1 MKLFSSQH
9 YRIPTQGQRVMTL
22 EDNPTD
28 GKQVMKK
35 GKSILIM
42 AIPLLI
48 FTLVGCA
55 TFKSE
60 INGRFDSPSEKNYGA
75 DGVSVLFIFS
85 HFRQTKGYDAIPK
98 LDNKY
103 QRIGGFDDFFQ
114 DALHEFSNIKLYSTF
129 TEYASD
135 VNEPER
141 RAKKDSLMLEHDFV
155 MKIKFMREKSFAK
168 NFLGT
173 IVSTVS
179 LTLFPIPYKHSYSAN
194 LEIFDAKGHLVKSYS
209 RNTSLTKWVQ
219 TFLIFI
225 HPFHPERR
233 KKEEIYVEFL
243 HDIFKQIETEN
254 VLIKS

>member
-1 MKLFSSQH
+1 
-9 YRIPTQGQRVMTL
+9 
-22 EDNPTD
+22 
-28 GKQVMKK
+28 MKK
-35 GKSILIM
+35 GNSMLIIT
-42 AIPLLI
+42 IPFLI

-55 TFKSE
+55 TLKSE
-60 INGRFDSPSEKNYGA
+60 IKGRFDSPSEKNYGA
-75 DGVSVLFIFS
+75 DGVSVFFIFS
-85 HFRQTKGYDAIPK
+85 HYRQAKGYDAIPK
-98 LDNKY
+98 LGTP
-103 QRIGGFDDFFQ
+103 RIGGFDDLFQ
-114 DALHEFSNIKLYSTF
+114 DALHEFSNIKKFSTF

-173 IVSTVS
+173 LVSTVS
-179 LTLFPIPYKHSYSAN
+179 LTLFPIPYKHSYSVN
-194 LEIFDAKGHLVKSYS
+194 LEIFDAKGHLIKSYT
-209 RNTSLTKWVQ
+209 RNASLTKWVQ

-243 HDIFKQIETEN
+243 HDIFKQIETEK